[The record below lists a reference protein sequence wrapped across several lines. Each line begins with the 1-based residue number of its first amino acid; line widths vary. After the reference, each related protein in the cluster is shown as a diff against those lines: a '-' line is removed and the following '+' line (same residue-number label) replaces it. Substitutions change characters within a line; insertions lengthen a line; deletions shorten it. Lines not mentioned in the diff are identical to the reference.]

1 MQGVV
6 RKWMNGSPST
16 PALNKQLSAV
26 TSPPKT
32 GPSNSAKS
40 FVKPPVK
47 SAVKPTPVPS
57 SIQQTTVVS
66 SGKKISKRSAL
77 SLAAFCFV
85 GLMAFL
91 VERSSRNSA
100 IPEINLSE
108 TEKTRSVGSI
118 SGNTDFDGSV
128 DKPKFSQFFF
138 KGERVVF
145 PEKNS
150 PRQWL
155 GSSPNHS
162 AFRGTVVKV
171 ERGEIEFADDLGNQ
185 KFADIGDLKWEDMN
199 ALVLLIGQG
208 NGRFI
213 TKIPEVGLISRT
225 WTSTPRKLSSNNI
238 QTSIPNPKTSIDG
251 FLVGLLTGVVVVRKA
266 DAYEYALYDFDA
278 LNQKDHDYVNSYCR

>member
-1 MQGVV
+1 
-6 RKWMNGSPST
+6 
-16 PALNKQLSAV
+16 
-26 TSPPKT
+26 
-32 GPSNSAKS
+32 
-40 FVKPPVK
+40 
-47 SAVKPTPVPS
+47 
-57 SIQQTTVVS
+57 
-66 SGKKISKRSAL
+66 
-77 SLAAFCFV
+77 
-85 GLMAFL
+85 
-91 VERSSRNSA
+91 
-100 IPEINLSE
+100 
-108 TEKTRSVGSI
+108 
-118 SGNTDFDGSV
+118 
-128 DKPKFSQFFF
+128 
-138 KGERVVF
+138 VF

-251 FLVGLLTGVVVVRKA
+251 FLVGLLTGVVVVRKTMIMLIA
-266 DAYEYALYDFDA
+266 TVGSDYASFVGFR
-278 LNQKDHDYVNSYCR
+278 H